1 MFEAAG
7 NEAAFRT
14 SLELVRPGGQV
25 VWLGKVPVGQEVAF
39 RWGSLMGE
47 KRITRSSYCGGSAAE
62 TFSVL
67 ADAYLKGTLLLEP
80 YVTNRL
86 RLEDV
91 NLALQ
96 RLNDRLEIRAVI
108 EF

>member
-1 MFEAAG
+1 
-7 NEAAFRT
+7 
-14 SLELVRPGGQV
+14 
-25 VWLGKVPVGQEVAF
+25 
-39 RWGSLMGE
+39 
-47 KRITRSSYCGGSAAE
+47 
-62 TFSVL
+62 
-67 ADAYLKGTLLLEP
+67 LLLEP